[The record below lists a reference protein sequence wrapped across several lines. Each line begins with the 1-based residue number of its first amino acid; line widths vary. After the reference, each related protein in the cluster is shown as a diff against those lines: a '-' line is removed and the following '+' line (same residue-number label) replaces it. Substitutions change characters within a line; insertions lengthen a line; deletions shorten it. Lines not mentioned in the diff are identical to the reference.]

1 MKQKLQ
7 KWILIS
13 ICGLIFW
20 LSWILPAAANSD
32 LAQARIRNILER
44 LSFGVTSEQ
53 IRQVKAQGI
62 ETYIQSQLNPEL
74 VLESPLLTEH
84 LAQLDLDLINQEPRK
99 LHQEML
105 ANIRQRQNSQLS
117 LKQREQLQQ
126 QSIRIN
132 RKARDEATYA
142 QLARAIYSNR
152 QLQEVMVDFWF
163 NHFNVFGAKNAI
175 NFWLSDYEN
184 ALRTHALGNF
194 RDLLEV
200 TASHPAMLMYLD
212 NQLNTAPDSPGAKGA
227 YHGLNENY
235 ARELMELHTM
245 GVDGGYTQDDIIA
258 LARIFTGWS
267 FNYRTKRGDKNGF
280 VFSDNRHDQG
290 EKVFL
295 GQKFT
300 AEGKKEGEK
309 ALDIL
314 ATHPATARFISY
326 KLAQYFVADRPPE
339 SLVDNLAQKFLD
351 SNGNIKVV
359 LDTLIHS
366 SEFNDPRYY
375 KQKFKTPY
383 QYVVSL
389 ARISEV
395 QQPDFKRLKGLLNQL
410 SMPMYLCVPPT
421 GYKNTQ
427 DAWLNPQSM
436 LQRIG
441 FATAIAN
448 GSLNKEYSPQYE
460 QLAANFGQ
468 LSPHTQQVIT
478 QSLPRLRTAL
488 ILGSPEAMYR

>member
-13 ICGLIFW
+13 TCGLIFW
-20 LSWILPAAANSD
+20 FSWILPAAANSD
-32 LAQARIRNILER
+32 LLQPQIRHILER

-53 IRQVKAQGI
+53 IRQVDTEGI
-62 ETYIQSQLNPEL
+62 EAYIQSQLNPQL
-74 VLESPLLTEH
+74 VSESSRLDEH
-84 LAQLDLDLINQEPRK
+84 LAQLDLDLIKQKPSK
-99 LHQEML
+99 LHQKML
-105 ANIRQRQNSQLS
+105 ANIKKRKNSQLS
-117 LKQREQLQQ
+117 LKRQEQIQEQ
-126 QSIRIN
+126 AIRIN
-132 RKARDEATYA
+132 KEVRDQATYA
-142 QLARAIYSNR
+142 QLATAIYSNR

-163 NHFNVFGAKNAI
+163 NHFNVFGAKSAI
-175 NFWLSDYEN
+175 NVWLNDYEN
-184 ALRTHALGNF
+184 VLRTHALGNF

-200 TASHPAMLMYLD
+200 TATHPAMLLYLD
-212 NQLNTAPDSPGAKGA
+212 NQLNTAPNSPGARGV

-235 ARELMELHTM
+235 ARELMELHTI

-267 FNYRTKRGDKNGF
+267 FNYRSKTDSKNGF
-280 VFSDNRHDQG
+280 FFKNNRHDQG
-290 EKVFL
+290 EKIFL
-295 GQKFT
+295 GHKIT
-300 AEGKKEGEK
+300 ANGQQEGEQ

-326 KLAQYFVADRPPE
+326 KLAQYFVSDRPPE
-339 SLVDNLAQKFLD
+339 TLVDNLAEKFLA

-366 SEFNDPRYY
+366 PEFNDPSYY

-383 QYVVSL
+383 QYIVSL
-389 ARISEV
+389 ARMSEV
-395 QQPDFKRLKGLLNQL
+395 QQPDFKQIKGMLNQL
-410 SMPMYLCVPPT
+410 SMPMYLCIPPT

-427 DAWLNPQSM
+427 EAWLNPQSM

-448 GSLNKEYSPQYE
+448 GSLNKDYSIDYE
-460 QLAANFGQ
+460 QLTANFGQ
-468 LSPHTQQVIT
+468 LSQHTQQVISEST
-478 QSLPRLRTAL
+478 ARLRKAL

>member
-20 LSWILPAAANSD
+20 LSWILPAVANSD
-32 LAQARIRNILER
+32 LAQPRIRHILER

-53 IRQVKAQGI
+53 IRQVKAEGI

-74 VLESPLLTEH
+74 VSESPLLTEH

-99 LHQEML
+99 LHEEML

-117 LKQREQLQQ
+117 LKQRERIQQ
-126 QSIRIN
+126 ESIRIN

-175 NFWLSDYEN
+175 NFWLNDYEN
-184 ALRTHALGNF
+184 TLRTHALGNF

-212 NQLNTAPDSPGAKGA
+212 NQLNTAPNSPGAKGA

-267 FNYRTKRGDKNGF
+267 FNYRSQRGDKNGF

-300 AEGKKEGEK
+300 AEGKQEGEK

-383 QYVVSL
+383 QYIVSL
-389 ARISEV
+389 ARMSEV
-395 QQPDFKRLKGLLNQL
+395 QQPDFKRLKGMLNQL
-410 SMPMYLCVPPT
+410 SMPMYLCIPPT

-448 GSLNKEYSPQYE
+448 GSLNKEYSPKYE

-478 QSLPRLRTAL
+478 QSLPRLRAAL

>member
-13 ICGLIFW
+13 ICGLILW

-32 LAQARIRNILER
+32 LVQPGMRHILER

-53 IRQVKAQGI
+53 IRQVKVEGI
-62 ETYIQSQLNPEL
+62 EAYIQSQLNPEL
-74 VLESPLLTEH
+74 VPESSLLNEH
-84 LAQLDLDLINQEPRK
+84 LAQLDLDLINQEPSK
-99 LHQEML
+99 LHQQML
-105 ANIRQRQNSQLS
+105 ANIKQRQNSQLS
-117 LKQREQLQQ
+117 LKQRERIQRQNT
-126 QSIRIN
+126 RIN

-142 QLARAIYSNR
+142 QLTRAIYSNR

-175 NFWLSDYEN
+175 NFWLNDYEN
-184 ALRTHALGNF
+184 ALRIHALGNF

-212 NQLNTAPDSPGAKGA
+212 NQLNTAPNSPGAKGA

-267 FNYRTKRGDKNGF
+267 FNYRSKRDDKNGF
-280 VFSDNRHDQG
+280 VFNNNRHDQG

-295 GQKFT
+295 GHKIT
-300 AEGKKEGEK
+300 ANGQQEGEK

-314 ATHPATARFISY
+314 ATHPATAHFISY
-326 KLAQYFVADRPPE
+326 KLAQYFIADRPPE

-366 SEFNDPRYY
+366 REFNDPSYY

-383 QYVVSL
+383 QYIVSL
-389 ARISEV
+389 ARMSEV
-395 QQPDFKRLKGLLNQL
+395 QQPDFKRLKGMLSQL
-410 SMPMYLCVPPT
+410 SMPMYMCVPPT

-427 DAWLNPQSM
+427 EAWLNPQSM

-448 GSLNKEYSPQYE
+448 GSLNKDYSPKYE
-460 QLAANFGQ
+460 QLIANFGQ
-468 LSPHTQQVIT
+468 LSAHTQQVIT
-478 QSLPRLRTAL
+478 QSLPRLRNAL